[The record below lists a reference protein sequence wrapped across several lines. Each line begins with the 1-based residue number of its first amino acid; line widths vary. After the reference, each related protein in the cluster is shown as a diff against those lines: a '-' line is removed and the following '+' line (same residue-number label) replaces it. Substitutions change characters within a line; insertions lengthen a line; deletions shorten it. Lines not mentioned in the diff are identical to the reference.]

1 MCGRFLT
8 PDESAF
14 ERFFALKPPEGYRRS
29 FNVAPSQLAA
39 VIRTRR
45 DGSRA
50 AELFVWGYKPRWAER
65 AWINARAE
73 TVFTSRAFA
82 DSARSRRCL
91 VPAAGWYEW
100 QGERAPK
107 QPYVHFRGEFAPI
120 AFAGIWTTSSP
131 PRSSERARRGQRDAV
146 PNEPGEP
153 LRTFAILTRDATSD
167 VAHVH
172 DRMPAVLAPEHYAT
186 WLDPNAARDAL
197 ERILLA
203 PGPEV
208 LTRRISMRVNK
219 PEHDDA
225 DCIAPLDETGTG

>member
-8 PDESAF
+8 PDEAAF
-14 ERFFALKPPEGYRRS
+14 ERYFEIPPPVGYRRS

-50 AELFVWGYKPRWAER
+50 AELFVWGFKPHWAKR
-65 AWINARAE
+65 QWINARAE
-73 TVFTSRAFA
+73 TVFTSSAFGNA
-82 DSARSRRCL
+82 ARGRRCL

-100 QGERAPK
+100 QGARAPK
-107 QPYVHFRGEFAPI
+107 QPYVHFRGDFAPI

-131 PRSSERARRGQRDAV
+131 P
-146 PNEPGEP
+146 PGEAISARADP
-153 LRTFAILTRDATSD
+153 PIRSFAILTRDATAD

-172 DRMPAVLAPEHYAT
+172 DRMPVVLAPEHYAL
-186 WLDPNAARDAL
+186 WLDPGADRAML
-197 ERILLA
+197 ERILAA
-203 PGPEV
+203 PGPPV
-208 LTRRISMRVNK
+208 ASRRVSTRVNK

-225 DCIAPLDETGTG
+225 DCLAPLDETGTD